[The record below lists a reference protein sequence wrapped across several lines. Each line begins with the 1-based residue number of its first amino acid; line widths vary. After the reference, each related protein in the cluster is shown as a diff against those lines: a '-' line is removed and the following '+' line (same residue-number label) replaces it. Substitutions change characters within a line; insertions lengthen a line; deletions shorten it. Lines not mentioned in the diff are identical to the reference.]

1 MHGEAVPEVI
11 ATTKQHTEATG
22 RLADLVR
29 KGRDRTLE
37 ESRLMKL
44 VAVLVQ
50 DYDRHNSLP
59 PAEASP
65 GEIVRYL
72 LRQSGKRTADLLP
85 IFGQRS
91 HVSEAINGR
100 RRISAEQARKLGKL
114 FNVNPGMFV
123 Q

>member
-1 MHGEAVPEVI
+1 MPEVI
-11 ATTKQHTEATG
+11 TTRKQYTEATG

-65 GEIVRYL
+65 GDIFRYL

-114 FNVNPGMFV
+114 FNVSPGMFV